1 MRGCPRRRD
10 KAGRENH
17 GLDIFPQYPE
27 LFKFVGAGGFFC
39 SGIQSLCIFLI
50 FHEKIQEIRAWE
62 KKDTDVLREGTEN
75 YRSETKIAQ
84 AVRPGQSQ
92 PIRPTVQPAMYAF
105 SPMQSGA
112 PGAAPQ
118 AMPGYAAQGGMTPP
132 QAAPFAGMQPPP
144 FARAQGVGSLSEYDA
159 SF

>member
-1 MRGCPRRRD
+1 M
-10 KAGRENH
+10 K
-17 GLDIFPQYPE
+17 
-27 LFKFVGAGGFFC
+27 
-39 SGIQSLCIFLI
+39 
-50 FHEKIQEIRAWE
+50 KIQEIRAWE

-112 PGAAPQ
+112 SGAAPQ

-132 QAAPFAGMQPPP
+132 QIRRIGWTFLKASTVIRRKM
-144 FARAQGVGSLSEYDA
+144 AREM
-159 SF
+159 